1 MFGEAQAM
9 GAVLSALL
17 AGFATLFRSHL
28 ALQLEILALRHQLAI
43 YRRTVKRPR
52 IRPGDRM
59 FWSWLSRR
67 WAKWREALVFVQPAT
82 VISWQRKRFRDH
94 WARMS
99 RAGKPGRP
107 PIRKEIR
114 ELIRKI
120 SGANPLWGTP
130 RIIGELGKL
139 GIDVAKSTVDKYRVR
154 SRKPS
159 SPTWKAFLKN
169 HVTDL
174 VSIDFFIV
182 PTIRFKLLFVLIVLS
197 HARRTVIHFN
207 VTENPTAQW
216 TAQQI
221 IEAFPWDSAPK
232 YLLRDRDAIYRSAF
246 QQRVHGMGIEQV
258 LSAPRSPWQ
267 NPFVERLIGTLRR
280 DCLDHVI
287 VLNDRHL
294 RRIVARYVDYYHDW
308 RTHLSLSMDAPN
320 PRAVHRPDRGRVV
333 EIAELGGLHHHYER
347 IAA

>member
-1 MFGEAQAM
+1 M

-28 ALQLEILALRHQLAI
+28 ALHLEILALRHQLAI

-59 FWSWLSRR
+59 FWSWLSSR
-67 WAKWREALVFVQPAT
+67 WAGWRQALVFVQPAT
-82 VISWQRKRFRDH
+82 VISWQRKRLRDH
-94 WARMS
+94 WARMG

-107 PIRKEIR
+107 PISKEIR

-139 GIDVAKSTVDKYRVR
+139 GIDVAKSTVDKYRIR
-154 SRKPS
+154 PRKPS

-169 HVTDL
+169 HITDM

-182 PTIRFKLLFVLIVLS
+182 ATIRFKLLFVLVVLA

-221 IEAFPWDSAPK
+221 IEAFPCASA
-232 YLLRDRDAIYRSAF
+232 
-246 QQRVHGMGIEQV
+246 
-258 LSAPRSPWQ
+258 
-267 NPFVERLIGTLRR
+267 
-280 DCLDHVI
+280 
-287 VLNDRHL
+287 
-294 RRIVARYVDYYHDW
+294 
-308 RTHLSLSMDAPN
+308 
-320 PRAVHRPDRGRVV
+320 
-333 EIAELGGLHHHYER
+333 ER
-347 IAA
+347 ITRTPRTSR